1 MQKITP
7 DKKIKKELKIASVTF
22 DSCVVLAPM
31 AGVTN
36 TVFRQML
43 RTFSNKG
50 LFLTEMISAEAL
62 RMNKKH
68 EIIDFSPLEHPLAF
82 QISGHRPKVMAE
94 AAKRLEESSVLID
107 INMGCPVPKIVRN
120 NDGSK
125 LMTDLKAASE
135 IIREVKNS
143 VQIPVTVKCRLGW
156 DNNSRNYL
164 EFAKMAEESGADAIT
179 VHGRTRSQMYSG
191 EADWDAIGEIKN
203 ILKIPVI
210 GNGDINSPEKALECI
225 VKSGCDAIAVG
236 RGILGN
242 PDLLHRIE
250 TYFETGKL
258 PEAISIRERLDF
270 ALKHL
275 EKEIYYRGEQRAIKF
290 MRKFIAWYLKGI
302 KNVSKY
308 RANFMKCDEISQIY
322 ALFDEIK
329 NMS

>member
-1 MQKITP
+1 MQRITP
-7 DKKIKKELKIASVTF
+7 DKKIKKELKIGSAAF
-22 DSCVVLAPM
+22 DSIVVLAPM

-43 RTFSNKG
+43 RKFSKKS
-50 LFLTEMISAEAL
+50 LFLTEMISSEAL
-62 RMNKKH
+62 RMNIKH
-68 EIIDFSPLEHPLAF
+68 EIIDFDTLEHPLAF
-82 QISGHRPKVMAE
+82 QISGHKPNVMAE
-94 AAKRLEESSVLID
+94 AAKILECNSALID

-125 LMTDLKAASE
+125 LMTDLKTASE

-156 DNNSRNYL
+156 DNVSKNYL
-164 EFAKMAEESGADAIT
+164 EFAKMAEESGADALT

-210 GNGDINSPEKALECI
+210 GNGDINSPEKALECLE
-225 VKSGCDAIAVG
+225 KSNCDAVAVG

-242 PDLLHRIE
+242 PDLLYRIE
-250 TYFETGKL
+250 TYFETGKI
-258 PEAISIRERLDF
+258 PEIISVKDRLDF
-270 ALKHL
+270 ALLHL
-275 EKEIYYRGEQRAIKF
+275 EKEIEYRGEQRAIKF

-308 RANFMKCDEISQIY
+308 RANFMKCDEMSQIS

-329 NMS
+329 NMI